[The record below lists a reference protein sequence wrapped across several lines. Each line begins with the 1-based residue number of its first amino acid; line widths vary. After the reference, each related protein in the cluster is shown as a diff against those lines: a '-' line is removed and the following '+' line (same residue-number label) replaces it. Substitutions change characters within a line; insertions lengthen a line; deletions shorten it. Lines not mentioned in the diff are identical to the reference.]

1 MSGFEGLLSGQVLAD
16 RYLVQNVIGRGGMGA
31 VYRALDQRLGRP
43 VALKVIMVPG
53 ADAGQQEH
61 LRQRFLREAQA
72 AARLRHPH
80 VVTAHDFGTDQAL
93 GLDYLVMELLEG
105 EDLAS
110 RTANGRRLPPAAALA
125 IVSQAARGLAAGH
138 RTGMVHRDVKPGNL
152 FLELD
157 EHGEVQVRI
166 LDFGIAQVA
175 FDEPSLAVAGRAPLS
190 PTYAAPEQLRGD
202 ERITPAADVFSLAAV
217 TLFLL
222 TGQRPFSGD
231 AATQEAEAGAALE
244 RLSSVPEV
252 TPDVAGVLRRALEM
266 DPARRW
272 SDASVFRHALETAR
286 GTSLDTL
293 QASAI
298 AIGTGSGAQADDDA
312 TLYAVPADDH
322 TLYATPP
329 STAWAPAGSVAARD
343 PLASATAGRASAAG
357 PGARPPSV
365 APPVRRSR
373 APVVAAG
380 ILALTAAG
388 GALAYLQPWEAGT
401 PDAPPAVAVVDSAA
415 LDSAAA
421 TTAEDSLARIQR
433 EQDLVRAALDS
444 ARRADSIAREPERL
458 AQAATDSVA
467 AAAGLP
473 AEQIPAASGG
483 GVYELSQ
490 VERRPDLRNGGDV
503 LRFLERNYPR
513 TLREARV
520 QGNVMVT
527 FVLDEEGKADMGTVQ
542 VTSSSDPA
550 FEGPALRA
558 VERMRFRPAQ
568 VDGRDVRVRV
578 TLPIQFQVTG

>member
-1 MSGFEGLLSGQVLAD
+1 
-16 RYLVQNVIGRGGMGA
+16 
-31 VYRALDQRLGRP
+31 
-43 VALKVIMVPG
+43 
-53 ADAGQQEH
+53 
-61 LRQRFLREAQA
+61 
-72 AARLRHPH
+72 
-80 VVTAHDFGTDQAL
+80 
-93 GLDYLVMELLEG
+93 
-105 EDLAS
+105 
-110 RTANGRRLPPAAALA
+110 
-125 IVSQAARGLAAGH
+125 
-138 RTGMVHRDVKPGNL
+138 VKPGNL

-231 AATQEAEAGAALE
+231 AATQEAEAQAALE
-244 RLSSVPEV
+244 RLSSVPDV
-252 TPDVAGVLRRALEM
+252 TPAVADVLRRALDM
-266 DPARRW
+266 DPGRRW
-272 SDASVFRHALETAR
+272 PDASAFRHALETAR

-298 AIGTGSGAQADDDA
+298 AIGTGSGAQADDDT

-322 TLYATPP
+322 TLYASPP
-329 STAWAPAGSVAARD
+329 PTASTAWAPAGSVAARD

-357 PGARPPSV
+357 PGARPPAV

-373 APVVAAG
+373 APAVAAG

-388 GALAYLQPWEAGT
+388 GALAYLQPWEDRT
-401 PDAPPAVAVVDSAA
+401 PDAPPAVAAVDSAA

-421 TTAEDSLARIQR
+421 STAEDSLARIQR
-433 EQDLVRAALDS
+433 EQDLIRAALDS

-458 AQAATDSVA
+458 AQAATDSA
-467 AAAGLP
+467 AAAAALPP
-473 AEQIPAASGG
+473 AEQVPPSGGG

-490 VERRPDLRNGGDV
+490 VERQPDLRNGRDV

-513 TLREARV
+513 SLRDARV